1 MRKITSFL
9 AYSLLLINAVL
20 AVLFLLSAYSSY
32 INPAK
37 HPLLSCIGL
46 PFPILLAIMCL
57 SFIFWLFIKARFS
70 LLPLLA
76 LLAATPQIMTYAPVN
91 SNSDI
96 PQNYPIKVLS
106 YNAMSLAGVYNN
118 PAGNPM
124 LSYIIKSKA
133 NIACIQEYNSSV
145 AGRGEN
151 KKQQNQLYKLYPYHL
166 ATKIG
171 KQDGANGM
179 AIFSTYPI
187 LSSRKIAID
196 SQYNG
201 AMIYKLSIGADTLY
215 VINCHLESNKL
226 VLEDKVIYEEM
237 LKDPNAEKFKDG
249 LPHLVK
255 KLGEAAAIRAQQ
267 ANIIS
272 REIAQVPPNSYV
284 LVCGDF
290 NDTPI
295 SYTHRV
301 ISQNMKDAFV
311 ESGNGLGISYN
322 QHKLYFRID
331 HILTSKNI
339 SSYDCEVDR
348 SIKDSDHYP
357 ISCVITLDPK

>member
-1 MRKITSFL
+1 MKKITSFL
-9 AYSLLLINAVL
+9 AYSLLIINAAI

-46 PFPILLAIMCL
+46 PFPILLAVMCL
-57 SFIFWLFIKARFS
+57 FFIFWLFVKVRFS
-70 LLPLLA
+70 LLSLFT
-76 LLAATPQIMTYAPVN
+76 LLAATPQILIYALVN
-91 SNSDI
+91 SSSAT

-106 YNAMSLAGVYNN
+106 YNAMSLAGTYNN

-124 LSYIIKSKA
+124 LTYIIDSKA

-151 KKQQNQLYKLYPYHL
+151 KKQQNQLYKLYPYHHT
-166 ATKIG
+166 TKIG

-201 AMIYKLSIGADTLY
+201 AMIYKLSIGTDTLY

-237 LKDPNAEKFKDG
+237 LKDPNAERFKDG

-255 KLGEAAAIRAQQ
+255 KLGEAAAIRALQ
-267 ANIIS
+267 ADILAS
-272 REIAQVPPNSYV
+272 EIAQLPPNSYV

-290 NDTPI
+290 NDTRN
-295 SYTHRV
+295 SYTHR
-301 ISQNMKDAFV
+301 IIAQGMKDAFV

-339 SSYDCEVDR
+339 SVFDCEVDR

-357 ISCVITLDPK
+357 ISCFITLDPR